1 MDEVKANSLFE
12 KVILPLRDDEYLD
25 GDGLP
30 RCKSCHTIRRSAR
43 VACVSVRAN
52 RLKRKKSLKRYA
64 VILRSFMAVKGFL
77 LWVTGIRIADCQRQ
91 L

>member
-30 RCKSCHTIRRSAR
+30 RCKSCHTLR
-43 VACVSVRAN
+43 VYVSDDIP
-52 RLKRKKSLKRYA
+52 RKAKL
-64 VILRSFMAVKGFL
+64 LRFG
-77 LWVTGIRIADCQRQ
+77 
-91 L
+91 